1 MDAGDPPA
9 VCDCAAKA
17 LKDEIGAED
26 YATYEKVGAIYL
38 DEITSGRGRADAW
51 TAAIGQ
57 VGVSLSATNPMGKAQ
72 KRDEGLR
79 VLTLTHFPEW
89 GVPDWTPARRTL
101 TSVSTLR
108 NTRFREWL
116 PN

>member
-1 MDAGDPPA
+1 MSISKNISGLVAALAATGLFVCAAQAQSDAVVAMCMDAGDPPA

-57 VGVSLSATNPMGKAQ
+57 VGVSLSATNPMGKA
-72 KRDEGLR
+72 
-79 VLTLTHFPEW
+79 H
-89 GVPDWTPARRTL
+89 
-101 TSVSTLR
+101 R
-108 NTRFREWL
+108 NAMKACAS
-116 PN
+116 